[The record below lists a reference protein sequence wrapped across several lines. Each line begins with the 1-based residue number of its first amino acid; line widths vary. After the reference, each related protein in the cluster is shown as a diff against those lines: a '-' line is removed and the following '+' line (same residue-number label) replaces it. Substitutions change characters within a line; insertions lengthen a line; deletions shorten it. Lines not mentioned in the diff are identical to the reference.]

1 MPRIAPI
8 AYETATPAERATL
21 DEITRQHGSATNM
34 KRTLAHSLPAL
45 HALLEW
51 YPLHD
56 TVQPFLGER
65 LTALFCHA
73 ISVQADCLLCSTYF
87 RRELIASGADPDE
100 LLLDAREQAVVDFG
114 RQLAVAASQVDDA
127 VYARLATYFDPTQ
140 IVALTAFAGL
150 MIATNVFN
158 SALQV
163 ELDDDLAFYRLPH
176 LAEVEGVAHG

>member
-8 AYETATPAERATL
+8 TFETATPAERATL
-21 DEITRQHGSATNM
+21 AEIAQQYGRATNM
-34 KRTLAHSLPAL
+34 KRTMAHSLPAL

-56 TVQPFLGER
+56 AVRPFLGER

-73 ISVQADCLLCSTYF
+73 ISTQADCLLCSTYF
-87 RRELIASGADPDE
+87 RRELIASGADPEDLMLDE
-100 LLLDAREQAVVDFG
+100 REQAVVGFG
-114 RQLAVAASQVDDA
+114 RQLAKDANRVDDA
-127 VYARLATYFDPTQ
+127 LYARLAAYFSPEQ

-158 SALQV
+158 SALKV
-163 ELDDDLAFYRLPH
+163 ELDDDLESYRLP
-176 LAEVEGVAHG
+176 LVAEGAAHG

>member
-8 AYETATPAERATL
+8 AAETATSAERATL
-21 DEITRQHGSATNM
+21 AEIARRHGSATNM

-51 YPLHD
+51 YPLHES
-56 TVQPFLGER
+56 VQPFLGER

-73 ISVQADCLLCSTYF
+73 ISAQADCLLCSTFF
-87 RRELIASGADPDE
+87 RRELIASGADPDA
-100 LLLDAREQAVVDFG
+100 LLLDAREQAVVDYG
-114 RQLAVAASQVDDA
+114 RQLAKAASQVDDA
-127 VYARLATYFDPTQ
+127 LYARLAAYFDPAQ

-158 SALQV
+158 SALMV
-163 ELDDDLAFYRLPH
+163 DLDDDLAMYQLPRGVE
-176 LAEVEGVAHG
+176 EVTHG